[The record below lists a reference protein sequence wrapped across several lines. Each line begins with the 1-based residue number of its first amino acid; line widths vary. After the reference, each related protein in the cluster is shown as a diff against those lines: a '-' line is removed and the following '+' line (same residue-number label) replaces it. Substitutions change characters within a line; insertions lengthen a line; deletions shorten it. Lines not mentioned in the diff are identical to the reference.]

1 MINVYF
7 FEPCSWL
14 SYLGWHDVF
23 LETSLHL
30 KDKYNAKII
39 HKQGQQGVEE
49 RLQNLYLD
57 HASRDC
63 ELIIYDDEKDIL
75 KAISFCESRGDC
87 WDGKNDLW
95 KLFTE
100 RNKKEDI
107 FLVTQFSS
115 WLPKEYIHPY
125 NFTLHTTPFY
135 IFTPYTN
142 PDFYWRLRKFRGY
155 NNLVNKMFFLSTT
168 RREDPFAL
176 REMGLS
182 IEAQGNMNIDEYL
195 NLAIQYKVGLAISSA
210 SELCY
215 RDIEYMAI
223 GLPMLRLEYVTQTN
237 PPLIPNYH
245 YIAIDRAKYNLPGSP
260 GNLEWGSHLDREGG
274 EIYVQAYKE
283 RFLEVKD
290 DYNFLEFISNNAREY
305 YNQYCS
311 SLNRLSHLLKLL
323 DF

>member
-23 LETSLHL
+23 LETTLHL
-30 KDKYNAKII
+30 KDKHNAKII

-49 RLQNLYLD
+49 RLQNLHLN
-57 HASRDC
+57 HESRDC

-87 WDGKNDLW
+87 WKGENDLW

-100 RNKKEDI
+100 RNNKDDI
-107 FLVTQFSS
+107 FLISHFSS
-115 WLPKEYIHPY
+115 WLPQNYNHQY
-125 NFTLHTTPFY
+125 NFTFHTTPFY

-155 NNLVNKMFFLSTT
+155 DNLIDKMFFLSTT
-168 RREDPFAL
+168 RREDPFTL

-182 IEAQGNMNIDEYL
+182 IEAQGGMNIDEYL
-195 NLAIQYKVGLAISSA
+195 NLAIQYKVGLAISSV

-245 YIAIDRAKYNLPGSP
+245 YIAIDRAKHNLPGSP

-290 DYNFLEFISNNAREY
+290 DYDFLEFISNNAREY

-311 SLNRLSHLLKLL
+311 SSNRLSHLLKLL